1 MKLQLGPE
9 IISSYKRLAY
19 QAWYALAEF
28 VDNSTQSYLNNKKV
42 LDKVYAASSDK
53 LTVAITAGKDHRGDF
68 IRIED
73 NSIGMDESELEDAVY
88 VGRPPSD
95 TSGRSRYGLGLKTG
109 ASWFGDLWTVETKK
123 FGSSVR
129 HTITVDVQKIAAHH
143 LNLPHKQKSA
153 PRDEHGTTIEIRRL
167 HQKLVGR
174 TLGKAKEYLRSL
186 YRRDITKGR
195 LVLKVNDEVLSWD
208 ADIDK
213 KLHRLKDGSLAKTT
227 FRFKIAGKPVS
238 GWAGVWERGSRRN
251 AGLSIIQADR
261 VITGWPDSYRPITLY
276 GEQEGGSNDLVNQR
290 LFGELELEG
299 FEVSHTKDRILFQD
313 GEQEALELKLKEAL
327 GGLRQIALTHRKA
340 PSANRKLATDA
351 QRDKALNEL
360 EHELE
365 LEEIR
370 TFLKTYEVPS
380 DRLVKKAN
388 ESLKTVIVNNLRPNL
403 KTRMN
408 RTTISVYLV
417 SDMSPNDPY
426 LIIEATKSETS
437 VIVIINLAHPH
448 WAQLT
453 NDESILNFIRH
464 CTYDGISESKAW
476 FATHSLQPDT
486 IKLIKD
492 NLLRIP
498 MTLRSAT

>member
-28 VDNSTQSYLNNKKV
+28 VDNSTQSYFDNKKA
-42 LDKVYAASSDK
+42 LDQAYAAKREK
-53 LTVAITAGKDHRGDF
+53 LTVEINAGKDPRGEF
-68 IRIED
+68 IRIKD
-73 NSIGMDESELEDAVY
+73 NSIGMDEPELKKAVY

-123 FGSSVR
+123 LGSTIR
-129 HTITVDVQKIAAHH
+129 HVITVDVPKVAAHS
-143 LNLPHKQKSA
+143 LELPHKEKKA
-153 PRDEHGTTIEIRRL
+153 LREEHGTTIEIRRL

-186 YRRDITKGR
+186 YRRDISKGR
-195 LVLKVNDEVLSWD
+195 LVLKVNGEVLSWD
-208 ADIDK
+208 ADVDK
-213 KLHRLKDGSLAKTT
+213 KLHKLEDGSLAKTT
-227 FRFKIAGKPVS
+227 FNFKIRGKPVS

-251 AGLSIIQADR
+251 AGLSIIQSDR
-261 VITGWPDSYRPITLY
+261 VITGWPDSYRPATLY

-313 GEQEALELKLKEAL
+313 GEQEALELKLKEEL
-327 GGLRQIALTHRKA
+327 GGLRQIALTHRKD
-340 PSANRKLATDA
+340 PNRNKKVATNA
-351 QRDKALNEL
+351 QRNKALNDL

-365 LEEIR
+365 LAEIR

-380 DRLVKKAN
+380 ASLVKKAN
-388 ESLKTVIVNNLRPNL
+388 ESLKNAIVRNLRPDL
-403 KTRMN
+403 KTRIN
-408 RTTISVYLV
+408 RTIISVYLV
-417 SDMSPNDPY
+417 GDMSPNDPY
-426 LIIEATKSETS
+426 VIIEATKSETS

-448 WAQLT
+448 WEQLT

-464 CTYDGISESKAW
+464 CTYDGVSESKAW

-498 MTLRSAT
+498 MTLRTAT